1 MILCIFFFLWC
12 LPEQYI
18 LNFFLLSVIHDGMPG
33 LASSSFVVHDIPI
46 LKKESNIK
54 FIYFYTTKF
63 HLKASCL
70 YNYINFQAYLFIC

>member
-1 MILCIFFFLWC
+1 
-12 LPEQYI
+12 
-18 LNFFLLSVIHDGMPG
+18 MPG

-63 HLKASCL
+63 HLKAPA
-70 YNYINFQAYLFIC
+70 YIITLTFRPINLSANNK